1 MTKSLVLVL
10 SFLNNKLLQAKL
22 SNFYTNVQ
30 SFGNNILYRGIQNG
44 KRVKQRIEYSPS
56 LFIPSKKITSFTS
69 LDGDYLDQKMFTD
82 IRAAKEFVK
91 QFEGVSNA
99 TKIYGQTR
107 FEYAFIADQ
116 HKGMVDYDFDK
127 VLIGVIDI
135 EVGSENG
142 FPNPYQANEPIT
154 AIAIK
159 YLNGP
164 IYVFGCGNYE
174 TQGKEIYV
182 KCKDEYSLCKQ
193 FMALWTDKT
202 PDILTGWN
210 TKFFDEPYI
219 INRFRKILG
228 EDITK
233 KLSPWNYIGER
244 KTVIN
249 GREMIAYNIMG
260 VESLDY
266 IELYKWY
273 APGGK
278 SQESYRLDAIAQV
291 ELGEGKISYDEFDNL
306 HALYRLNYQK
316 FIEYNIK
323 DVELIIKLEDKLKL
337 LELGVT
343 LAYDTK
349 TNFEDIFAQT
359 RMWDSLTN
367 AYLFEKGIIVPPRIV
382 KEKSSAFEG
391 AYVKEVQVGKHD
403 WVASFDL
410 NSLYPHLMMQY
421 NISPETLIEP
431 ENYTDEMRE
440 ILSSGV
446 DVNKLLSKSVDTSKL
461 VNATITPNGQFF
473 RTDMQGFLPKMMEE
487 MYTDRSKFKKLMLKA
502 KQEYENEKDE
512 SKKYEIEKR
521 IAKYNNIQL
530 AKKVSL
536 NSAYGA
542 LGSQYFRFYD
552 LRMALGVTTA
562 GQLSIRW
569 IENKINAWMN
579 KILKTENEDYVIA
592 SDTDSIYLRMGE
604 LVNKFIK
611 DTSDKQKV
619 ISLMDKVCKDKL
631 EPFIDI
637 SYKELSDYVH
647 AYDQKMQMKREGLS
661 DKGIWTAKKR
671 YILNVYNNEGVQYN
685 EPQMKVMGL
694 EMIKSSTPSAIR
706 EKMKEAVHLMV
717 NGTEDDIHKFI
728 AKFREDFCKLPP
740 EEISFPRGL
749 NGLNKYSDAATL
761 YKLGTPIHVKGAI
774 LYNNFLRQHNLTKK
788 YQLIQEGEK
797 IKFTYLKM
805 PNPFKDTVISYP
817 NRLPTELGLDNY
829 IDYDLQFDKAFLEP
843 IKVILDCMKWST
855 EKVSSLE
862 DFFS

>member
-1 MTKSLVLVL
+1 L
-10 SFLNNKLLQAKL
+10 S
-22 SNFYTNVQ
+22 SSFYTNVQ
-30 SFGNNILYRGIQNG
+30 CFGSNILYRGIQDG

-56 LFIPSKKITSFTS
+56 LFLPSKRVTNFTT
-69 LDGDYLDQKMFTD
+69 LTGDYLDQKVFGTT
-82 IRAAKEFVK
+82 KEARDYIK
-91 QFEGVSNA
+91 QFDGVSGA
-99 TKIYGQTR
+99 SKVYGQTR

-116 HKGMVDYDFDK
+116 HQGMVDYDQDK
-127 VLIGVIDI
+127 VLIAVIDI

-142 FPNPYQANEPIT
+142 FPDPYEANEPIT

-159 YLNGP
+159 YLNGKT
-164 IYVFGCGNYE
+164 YVFGCGDYV
-174 TQGKEIYV
+174 TQGEEVYV

-193 FMALWTDKT
+193 FMALWTKVC

-210 TKFFDEPYI
+210 TKFFDVPYI

-228 EDITK
+228 EDETK
-233 KLSPWNYIGER
+233 TLSPWKYLTER
-244 KTVIN
+244 KTRIN
-249 GREMIAYNIMG
+249 GRELIAYDIVG
-260 VESLDY
+260 VAALDY

-278 SQESYRLDAIAQV
+278 SQESYRLDNIAQV
-291 ELGEGKISYDEFDNL
+291 ELGEGKIAYDEYDNL

-323 DVELIIKLEDKLKL
+323 DVELIVRLEEKLKL

-349 TNFEDIFAQT
+349 SNYEDIFAQT
-359 RMWDSLTN
+359 RMWDAMTYS
-367 AYLFEKGIIVPPRIV
+367 YLREKNIIVPPRVV
-382 KEKSSAFEG
+382 KDKDAAFEG
-391 AYVKEVQVGKHD
+391 AYVKIPQVGLHD

-431 ENYTDEMRE
+431 ENYTDAMRE
-440 ILSSGV
+440 ILEQGV
-446 DVNKLLSKSVDTSKL
+446 SVDRMLRKEINTSQL
-461 VNATITPNGQFF
+461 EGATLTPNGQFF
-473 RTDMQGFLPKMMEE
+473 RTDIRGFLPKMMEE
-487 MYTDRSKFKKLMLKA
+487 MYTDRSKFKKLMLQA
-502 KQEYENEKDE
+502 KQEYENETDS

-569 IENKINAWMN
+569 IENKINLWMN
-579 KILKTENEDYVIA
+579 KILDTKDKDYVIA

-619 ISLMDKVCKDKL
+619 ISLMDKICEEKIQPYIDK
-631 EPFIDI
+631 
-637 SYKELSDYVH
+637 SYKELAEYVH
-647 AYDQKMQMKREGLS
+647 AYQQKMEMKREGLS
-661 DKGIWTAKKR
+661 NKGIWTAKKR
-671 YILNVYNNEGVQYN
+671 YILNVYNNEGVQYK

-706 EKMKEAVHLMV
+706 ERMKEAIQLMV
-717 NGTEDDIHKFI
+717 NGTQEDVYKFI
-728 AKFREDFCKLPP
+728 EDFRKEFKTLPV

-749 NGLNKYSDAATL
+749 NGLNTYSDALTL
-761 YKLGTPIHVKGAI
+761 YKKGTPIHVKGAI
-774 LYNNFLRQHNLTKK
+774 LYNHNLKQKNLTKK

-797 IKFTYLKM
+797 VKFTYLKM

-817 NRLPTELGLDNY
+817 SRLPKEFELQEY
-829 IDYDLQFDKAFLEP
+829 IDYDMQFDKAFLEP
-843 IKVILDCMKWST
+843 IKVILDCMGWKT
-855 EKVSSLE
+855 EKTSSIE